1 MKPKPLL
8 CLALVL
14 LFLGV
19 RPNVARSQTN
29 STIEEWE
36 KDRVTTI
43 ELQIY
48 LDFQDYSELN
58 NYLVPDHFSRGPE
71 PDEFS
76 VEVDSSLL
84 QQVSV
89 RQTSD
94 GRIRMGGDNDY
105 IYLRISAGPGT
116 ARTGERSYSR
126 ISAPRQEF
134 LRENLPGTEMS
145 VTVEAASKDKDFLRR
160 LHDSLA
166 KLPTTPES
174 AAKAA
179 QQLELVKKSVIALL
193 VGQIQKVQTSF
204 HAADTLIMLQFEAP
218 VIDALTNANRTI
230 RRGALYALA
239 NDSVSEAAV
248 PPLVSLLKTNDSEL
262 CVLAMST
269 LARIHK
275 GNEIAVPAL
284 MPFLQDGNSSIRQP
298 ALAALCAFKV
308 PAKELLPAFTQLLS
322 DTNAQIRSSAMGL
335 GYGWLIA
342 NDESAQVVPVMIRLM
357 KDPDPNVRLSTITV
371 LGQIMNQKLHGGAHP
386 YPWEGSQAKALGKFE
401 PQANVI
407 VTAIIQSLSDTNA
420 AVRAA
425 AAYALGDM
433 GQFDKEMDAKIVTAL
448 IPALND
454 ESNDV
459 RSRAISAVE
468 NFGAEAKDAIPVL
481 TGLTNSNLGWNA
493 NESVSRIKAAVYKLQ
508 LDEMLRQKFPRLD
521 EDAAPVQKTDTTHWT
536 LETNTLPGIKSPP
549 LLIKRASFRMRAMGQ
564 HPIQPTNVDFIAFK
578 VPQSGKIWIGWE
590 MDFYVET
597 DSTIIGGMLSPWGEV
612 YWHEDLAEPAEGD
625 LDTAIQ
631 QFEQRVNAS
640 KIKGESHQQ
649 TDIRNPANPTFLS
662 MPGTGQEVMPK
673 FLVVQVNGDTMELD
687 LENPETGGIGNFWID
702 VKTRRVLKVVEKDK

>member
-1 MKPKPLL
+1 MKPKLIL
-8 CLALVL
+8 GLALVL
-14 LFLGV
+14 LFLSAK
-19 RPNVARSQTN
+19 PNVARSQTN
-29 STIEEWE
+29 SLIEEWE
-36 KDRVTTI
+36 KDRVATI

-48 LDFQDYSELN
+48 LGFQDYSELN
-58 NYLVPDHFSRGPE
+58 NYLVPDHFSKGPE

-76 VEVDSSLL
+76 VEVDTSVL
-84 QQVSV
+84 QQGII

-94 GRIRMGGDNDY
+94 GSIRMGGENDY

-126 ISAPRQEF
+126 INAPRQEF
-134 LRENLPGTEMS
+134 LRENLPGTAMT

-166 KLPTTPES
+166 KLPITPES

-204 HAADTLIMLQFEAP
+204 HAADTLIRLQFEAP

-248 PPLVSLLKTNDSEL
+248 PLLVSLLKTNDSEI
-262 CVLAMST
+262 CVLAMSA

-275 GNEIAVPAL
+275 GNEIALPAL
-284 MPFLQDGNSSIRQP
+284 MPFLQDGNSSIRLP

-308 PAKELLPAFTQLLS
+308 PAIELLPTFTQLLS
-322 DTNAQIRSSAMGL
+322 DTNAQTRSSAMGL
-335 GYGWLIA
+335 GYGWVMA
-342 NDESAQVVPVMIRLM
+342 NDESAQVVSAMTPLI
-357 KDPDPNVRLSTITV
+357 KDSDTDVRLSTVIV

-386 YPWEGSQAKALGKFE
+386 YPWEGLQAKALGEFK
-401 PQANVI
+401 PQANRI
-407 VTAIIQSLSDTNA
+407 VAAIIEALSDTNA
-420 AVRAA
+420 AIRAA
-425 AAYALGDM
+425 AAYALGDT
-433 GQFDKEMDAKIVTAL
+433 GPFNKVEDGNIVAAL
-448 IPALND
+448 TRALTD
-454 ESNDV
+454 ENKDV
-459 RSRAISAVE
+459 RGRAISAVE
-468 NFGAEAKDAIPVL
+468 NFGAEAKDAVPVL
-481 TGLTNSNLGWNA
+481 AGLTNSNLGWNA
-493 NESVSRIKAAVYKLQ
+493 NDSLSRIKAAVYKSQ
-508 LDEMLRQKFPRLD
+508 LDEILRQKFPRLD
-521 EDAAPVQKTDTTHWT
+521 EDAAPIQTTDSTHWT

-564 HPIQPTNVDFIAFK
+564 HPIQTTNVDFIAFK
-578 VPQSGKIWIGWE
+578 IPQSGKIWIGWD

-597 DSTIIGGMLSPWGEV
+597 DSTIIGGMLPPWGGV
-612 YWHEDLAEPAEGD
+612 YWHEDLAEPAEED
-625 LDTAIQ
+625 LDAAIQ

-640 KIKGESHQQ
+640 KIKGESHLQ

-673 FLVVQVNGDTMELD
+673 FLGVQVNGDTMELD

-702 VKTRRVLKVVEKDK
+702 VKTRKVLKIIEKD

>member
-1 MKPKPLL
+1 MNPKIIL

-14 LFLGV
+14 LFLSA

-29 STIEEWE
+29 SVIEEWE
-36 KDRVTTI
+36 KDRVATI

-76 VEVDSSLL
+76 VEVDTSVL
-84 QQVSV
+84 QQGII

-94 GRIRMGGDNDY
+94 GSIRMGGENDY

-126 ISAPRQEF
+126 INAPRQEF
-134 LRENLPGTEMS
+134 LRENLPGTAMT

-166 KLPTTPES
+166 KLPPTPES
-174 AAKAA
+174 AVKAA

-193 VGQIQKVQTSF
+193 VAQIQKVQTSF
-204 HAADTLIMLQFEAP
+204 HAADTLIRLQFEAP

-239 NDSVSEAAV
+239 NESVSEAAV
-248 PPLVSLLKTNDSEL
+248 PPLVSLLKTNNSEI
-262 CVLAMST
+262 CVLAMSA

-284 MPFLQDGNSSIRQP
+284 MPFLQDGNSSIRLP

-308 PAKELLPAFTQLLS
+308 PAIELLPTFTQLLS
-322 DTNAQIRSSAMGL
+322 DTNAQTRSSAMGL
-335 GYGWLIA
+335 GYGWVMA
-342 NDESAQVVPVMIRLM
+342 NDESAQVVSAMTPLI
-357 KDPDPNVRLSTITV
+357 KDSDTDVRLSTVIV

-386 YPWEGSQAKALGKFE
+386 YPWEGLQAKALGEFK
-401 PQANVI
+401 PQANRI
-407 VTAIIQSLSDTNA
+407 VAAIIEALSDTNA

-425 AAYALGDM
+425 AAYALGDT
-433 GQFDKEMDAKIVTAL
+433 GPFNKAEDGNIVAAL
-448 IPALND
+448 TRALTD
-454 ESNDV
+454 ENKDV
-459 RSRAISAVE
+459 RFRTSAALL

-481 TGLTNSNLGWNA
+481 SELTNQQGLAGEA
-493 NESVSRIKAAVYKLQ
+493 LPRIKASVYKSQ
-508 LDEMLRQKFPRLD
+508 LDEILRQKFPRLD
-521 EDAAPVQKTDTTHWT
+521 EDAAPVQMTDSTHWT

-549 LLIKRASFRMRAMGQ
+549 LLIKRASFRMRAMGA
-564 HPIQPTNVDFIAFK
+564 HPIQTTNVDFIAFK
-578 VPQSGKIWIGWE
+578 VPQSGKIWIGWD

-597 DSTIIGGMLSPWGEV
+597 DSTIIGGMLPPWGGV
-612 YWHEDLAEPAEGD
+612 YWHEDLAEPTEGD
-625 LDTAIQ
+625 LDAAIQ
-631 QFEQRVNAS
+631 EFEQRVNAS

-649 TDIRNPANPTFLS
+649 TDIRNPAKPAFFS

-673 FLVVQVNGDTMELD
+673 FLGVQVNGDTMELD

-702 VKTRRVLKVVEKDK
+702 VKTRKVLKIIEKD